1 VLGWLILS
9 CAGSDGVLGPP
20 PPTSGTIKISQD
32 SITLLPRA
40 TVQLAATATDE
51 SGRPVA
57 ADFTWTSSD
66 STVVTVSRSGV
77 VTAVAP
83 GTALISAAHAG
94 KAGTSKPTIGTAVIR
109 VAMALVVGTSYTES
123 FTGTAGPL
131 SGTWS
136 QQRTSGTINKNGA
149 GRGVGSVNA
158 KDIFAFWSGNTFSND
173 QYSQARIAGGLSSG
187 SQFVQIIVRATL
199 TGDGRYNN
207 YLFYTDGLAGAS
219 HTEVAK
225 NINGSQITFKSFPV
239 SFAAGDIIKISAV
252 GTTITC
258 YKNGVAIGSI
268 TDSSLPSGAPG
279 IGVYG
284 STVTVDDWEGGT
296 LVAAAPPAVAAVSVS
311 PSSASIVTGTTQQL
325 TATTT
330 DSSNNVL
337 TGRTVTWA
345 SDNSAVATVDANGL
359 VTAVAAGTATITAT
373 SEGKS
378 GTATITVTPLPA
390 PVATVTVAP
399 PSANVVVGST
409 EQLTATTTDSA
420 GNVLSGRSVSW
431 SSDAPAIATVNARN
445 GLVSAV
451 SAGVA
456 TITAT
461 SEGKNGTSTITV
473 SPVPVA
479 SLSVSPPSASVV
491 VGNTQQLNAVT
502 KDSTGTV
509 LTGRAVTWSSD
520 NAAAT
525 VDANGLV
532 TAVGV
537 GTATITATSEGKS
550 GTSVI
555 TVTSV
560 PVASVTVAPATASVM
575 AGATQQLT
583 ATTKDANGNVLTGRA
598 ISWSSSNVAVATVN
612 ASTGLVTG
620 VAPGGPVTITAT
632 SEGKGGTAS
641 ITVTPVPV
649 ASVTVTPSPATVAV
663 GGTQAMSATLRDANN
678 NVLTGRSVT
687 WSSNAPS
694 VASVNSSNGV
704 VTGVS
709 AGSATVTATSEGK
722 SGAASVSVTPS
733 TGGSGPLRVSSR
745 NRRYFETA
753 AGQIVYLTGSHTWSN
768 LQDNGTTDPPP
779 VFNYTAYLDFLV
791 AHGHNFFRL
800 WTWEQAKWT
809 AEISSAYW
817 FSDGPYQRLGP
828 GTALDGK
835 PKFDLSQFNQNYFDR
850 VRSRVQ
856 DAGSRGIYVSIML
869 FDGWSVT
876 TKPGSI
882 DNNPWKG
889 HPFNS
894 ANNVNG
900 INGDANGDGLG
911 LEVQTLADPSI
922 TAIQDAYVRKV
933 IDAVNDLDNVLF
945 EIDNEGD
952 ATSKAWQY
960 HMIQLIRNYEATKPK
975 QHPIGITA
983 MWPGG
988 SDSDL
993 YSSAADW
1000 VSPTG
1005 NPDNPV
1011 TATGSKV
1018 VIADTDHLCGIC
1030 GNVAWVWR
1038 SITRGQNPILMDGYD
1053 GAAIGVGASDYNA
1066 SNPVWEAIRKN
1077 LGYARSYSNRINMA
1091 AAVPRG
1097 DLAST
1102 GYALAVVGT
1111 EYLVFQP
1118 SGGSVS
1124 VNLAGVSGVRT
1135 VEWFN
1140 PSNGQAVIGASVN
1153 GGGWVTISAP
1163 FSGASVAYIHP

>member
-1 VLGWLILS
+1 M
-9 CAGSDGVLGPP
+9 
-20 PPTSGTIKISQD
+20 
-32 SITLLPRA
+32 
-40 TVQLAATATDE
+40 
-51 SGRPVA
+51 
-57 ADFTWTSSD
+57 
-66 STVVTVSRSGV
+66 

-83 GTALISAAHAG
+83 GTALISAAHTART
-94 KAGTSKPTIGTAVIR
+94 GTSKPSIGTAVIR

-136 QQRTSGTINKNGA
+136 QQRSFATINKNGA

-187 SQFVQIIVRATL
+187 SQFVQIIVRATG
-199 TGDGRYNN
+199 TGDGKYNN
-207 YLFYTDGLAGAS
+207 YLFYTDGLAGAT

-239 SFAAGDIIKISAV
+239 TFAAGDIIKISAV

-258 YKNGVAIGSI
+258 YKNGVAIGSV
-268 TDSSLPSGAPG
+268 TDSSLPGGAPG

-296 LVAAAPPAVAAVSVS
+296 LVAAAPPPVAAVTVN

-337 TGRTVTWA
+337 TGRTITWSS
-345 SDNSAVATVDANGL
+345 SDPAVATVDANGL
-359 VTAVAAGTATITAT
+359 VTAVATGTATITAT

-378 GTATITVTPLPA
+378 GTAAISVTPLPA

-399 PSANVVVGST
+399 PSASVVSGGT
-409 EQLTATTTDSA
+409 QQLTATTSDSA
-420 GNVLSGRSVSW
+420 GNVLSGRSISW
-431 SSDAPAIATVNARN
+431 SSDASAIATVNART

-451 SAGVA
+451 TPGIA

-461 SEGKNGTSTITV
+461 SEGQSGTSTITV
-473 SPVPVA
+473 TPVPVA
-479 SLSVSPPSASVV
+479 SVSVTPASASVV
-491 VGNTQQLNAVT
+491 VGNTQQLSAVT
-502 KDSTGTV
+502 KDSTGAV
-509 LTGRAVTWSSD
+509 LTGRTVTWSS
-520 NAAAT
+520 NNSAAT

-550 GTSVI
+550 GTSLI
-555 TVTSV
+555 TVTVV
-560 PVASVTVAPATASVM
+560 PVASVTVTPATASIMV
-575 AGATQQLT
+575 GATQQLA
-583 ATTKDANGNVLTGRA
+583 ATTKDANGNVLTGRS
-598 ISWSSSNVAVATVN
+598 ISWSSSNTAIATVN
-612 ASTGLVTG
+612 ASSGLVTG
-620 VAPGGPVTITAT
+620 VAAGGPVTITAT
-632 SEGKGGTAS
+632 SEGKSGTAS
-641 ITVTPVPV
+641 VSVTPVPV
-649 ASVTVTPSPATVAV
+649 ATVTVTPSPATVAV

-678 NVLTGRSVT
+678 NVLTGRVVT
-687 WSSNAPS
+687 WSSDAPS
-694 VASVNSSNGV
+694 VASINASNGV
-704 VTGVS
+704 VTGMS
-709 AGSATVTATSEGK
+709 SGSATVTATSEGK
-722 SGAASVSVTPS
+722 TGTASVSVTAA
-733 TGGSGPLRVSSR
+733 TGGSGPLRVSAR

-779 VFNYTAYLDFLV
+779 VFDYPAYLDFLV
-791 AHGHNFFRL
+791 GHGHNFFRL
-800 WTWEQAKWT
+800 WAWEQAKWT
-809 AEISSAYW
+809 AEISSPYW
-817 FSDGPYQRLGP
+817 FSDGPFPRLGP
-828 GTALDGK
+828 GTAPDGK
-835 PKFDLSQFNQNYFDR
+835 PKFDLSQFNQSYFDR
-850 VRSRVQ
+850 VRARVQ

-869 FDGWSVT
+869 FDGWSIT
-876 TKPGSI
+876 TKPGSVA
-882 DNNPWKG
+882 NNPWKG

-894 ANNVNG
+894 ANNING
-900 INGDANGDGLG
+900 INGDTNGDGLG
-911 LEVQTLADPSI
+911 LEIQTLANPSI
-922 TAIQDAYVRKV
+922 TAIQDAYVRKM

-952 ATSKAWQY
+952 ATSKPWQY
-960 HMIQLIRNYEATKPK
+960 HMIQLIRDYEATKPK

-1000 VSPTG
+1000 ISPTG

-1011 TATGSKV
+1011 STTGSKV
-1018 VIADTDHLCGIC
+1018 VIGDTDHFCGIC

-1038 SITRGQNPILMDGYD
+1038 SLTRGQNPILMDGYD
-1053 GAAIGVGASDYNA
+1053 GAAIGVGAEDYNV

-1077 LGYARSYSNRINMA
+1077 LGWARSYASRINMA

-1118 SGGSVS
+1118 NGGSVS
-1124 VNLAGVSGVRT
+1124 VNLSGVAGART

-1140 PSNGQAVIGASVN
+1140 PSNGQTVIGTPVN
-1153 GGGWVTISAP
+1153 GGGWVTITAP
-1163 FSGASVAYIHP
+1163 FTGPSVAYIHP

>member
-1 VLGWLILS
+1 
-9 CAGSDGVLGPP
+9 
-20 PPTSGTIKISQD
+20 
-32 SITLLPRA
+32 
-40 TVQLAATATDE
+40 
-51 SGRPVA
+51 
-57 ADFTWTSSD
+57 
-66 STVVTVSRSGV
+66 
-77 VTAVAP
+77 
-83 GTALISAAHAG
+83 
-94 KAGTSKPTIGTAVIR
+94 
-109 VAMALVVGTSYTES
+109 
-123 FTGTAGPL
+123 
-131 SGTWS
+131 
-136 QQRTSGTINKNGA
+136 
-149 GRGVGSVNA
+149 
-158 KDIFAFWSGNTFSND
+158 
-173 QYSQARIAGGLSSG
+173 
-187 SQFVQIIVRATL
+187 VQIIVRATG

-225 NINGSQITFKSFPV
+225 NINGNQITFKSFPV
-239 SFAAGDIIKISAV
+239 TFAAGDIIKISAV

-258 YKNGVAIGSI
+258 YKNGVSIGSI
-268 TDSSLPSGAPG
+268 TDSSLPGGAPG

-296 LVAAAPPAVAAVSVS
+296 LVPAAPPSVATVTVN

-330 DSSNNVL
+330 DSSNSVL

-345 SDNSAVATVDANGL
+345 SSNTVSATVDANGL
-359 VTAVAAGTATITAT
+359 VTAVATGTATITAT

-390 PVATVTVAP
+390 PVATVTVTP
-399 PSANVVVGST
+399 PSASVVSGST
-409 EQLTATTTDSA
+409 EQFTATTSDSA
-420 GNVLSGRSVSW
+420 GNVLSGRSVAW
-431 SSDAPAIATVNARN
+431 SSDAPAVATVNART

-451 SAGVA
+451 SSGVA

-461 SEGKNGTSTITV
+461 SEGQSGTSTITV
-473 SPVPVA
+473 TPVPVA
-479 SLSVSPPSASVV
+479 SVSVTPPSASVV
-491 VGNTQQLNAVT
+491 VGNTQQLTAVT
-502 KDSTGTV
+502 KDSTGAT
-509 LTGRAVTWSSD
+509 LTGRTITWSSD
-520 NAAAT
+520 NAAAAS

-532 TAVGV
+532 TAAGV

-555 TVTSV
+555 TVTLV
-560 PVASVTVAPATASVM
+560 PVATVTVSPATASIM
-575 AGATQQLT
+575 AGATQQLA
-583 ATTKDANGNVLTGRA
+583 ATTKDANGNVLTGRS
-598 ISWSSSNVAVATVN
+598 ISWSSSNVSIATVN
-612 ASTGLVTG
+612 ASSGLVTG
-620 VAPGGPVTITAT
+620 VAAGGPVTITAT
-632 SEGKGGTAS
+632 SEGKSGTAS
-641 ITVTPVPV
+641 VTVTPVPV
-649 ASVTVTPSPATVAV
+649 ATVTVTPSSATVAV

-678 NVLTGRSVT
+678 NLLTGRSVT
-687 WSSNAPS
+687 WSSDAPS
-694 VASVNSSNGV
+694 VASINASNGV

-709 AGSATVTATSEGK
+709 SGSANVTATSEGK
-722 SGAASVSVTPS
+722 SGTASVSVTPS
-733 TGGSGPLRVSSR
+733 TGSTGPLRVSSR

-779 VFNYTAYLDFLV
+779 AFNYSAYLDFLV

-809 AEISSAYW
+809 AEISSPYW
-817 FSDGPYQRLGP
+817 FSAGPYQRPGP

-835 PKFDLSQFNQNYFDR
+835 PKFDLNQFNQDYFDR
-850 VRSRVQ
+850 VRARVQ
-856 DAGSRGIYVSIML
+856 DAGTRGIYVSIML

-894 ANNVNG
+894 ANNING

-911 LEVQTLADPSI
+911 TEVQTLGNSTI
-922 TAIQDAYVRKV
+922 TAIQDAYVRKI

-952 ATSKAWQY
+952 VTSKAWQY
-960 HMIQLIRNYEATKPK
+960 HMIQLIRSYEATLPK

-1000 VSPTG
+1000 ISPTG

-1011 TATGSKV
+1011 STSGSKV
-1018 VIADTDHLCGIC
+1018 VIGDTDHLCGIC

-1038 SITRGQNPILMDGYD
+1038 SLTRGQNPILMDGYD
-1053 GAAIGVGASDYNA
+1053 GAAIGVGASDYNV

-1077 LGYARSYSNRINMA
+1077 LGWARSYANRINMA
-1091 AAVPRG
+1091 SAVPRG

-1124 VNLAGVSGVRT
+1124 VNLAGVSGART

-1140 PSNGQAVIGASVN
+1140 PSNGQTVIGTSVN

>member
-1 VLGWLILS
+1 L
-9 CAGSDGVLGPP
+9 
-20 PPTSGTIKISQD
+20 
-32 SITLLPRA
+32 
-40 TVQLAATATDE
+40 
-51 SGRPVA
+51 
-57 ADFTWTSSD
+57 
-66 STVVTVSRSGV
+66 VS
-77 VTAVAP
+77 AVAP
-83 GTALISAAHAG
+83 GTALISAAHTG
-94 KAGTSKPTIGTAVIR
+94 KTRTSKTSIGTAVIR
-109 VAMALVVGTSYTES
+109 VALALVVGTSYTES

-136 QQRTSGTINKNGA
+136 QQRTSASINKNGA

-158 KDIFAFWSGNTFSND
+158 NDIFAFWSGNTFSND
-173 QYSQARIAGGLSSG
+173 QYSQARIAGGLASG
-187 SQFVQIIVRATL
+187 SQFVQIIVRATG

-207 YLFYTDGLAGAS
+207 YLFYTDGLAGAN

-225 NINGSQITFKSFPV
+225 NINGNQITFKSFPV
-239 SFAAGDIIKISAV
+239 TFAAGDIIKISAV

-258 YKNGVAIGSI
+258 YKNGVSIGSI
-268 TDSSLPSGAPG
+268 TDTSLPGGAPG
-279 IGVYG
+279 VGVYG

-296 LVAAAPPAVAAVSVS
+296 LVPAAPAAVANVTVN
-311 PSSASIVTGTTQQL
+311 PSSASIVVGTTQQL

-337 TGRTVTWA
+337 TGRTITWSSSNTA
-345 SDNSAVATVDANGL
+345 AATVDANGL
-359 VTAVAAGTATITAT
+359 VTAVATGTSTITAT
-373 SEGKS
+373 SEGKL
-378 GTATITVTPLPA
+378 GTAAISVTPLPA

-399 PSANVVVGST
+399 ASANVVSGST
-409 EQLTATTTDSA
+409 QQLTATTSDSA
-420 GNVLSGRSVSW
+420 GDVLSGRSVSW
-431 SSDAPAIATVNARN
+431 SSDAPAIATVNART

-451 SAGVA
+451 SSGVA

-461 SEGKNGTSTITV
+461 SEGQSGTSTITV
-473 SPVPVA
+473 TPVPVA
-479 SLSVSPPSASVV
+479 SVAVSPSSASVV
-491 VGNTQQLNAVT
+491 VGNTQQLSAVT
-502 KDSTGTV
+502 KDSTGAI
-509 LTGRAVTWSSD
+509 LTGRTVTWSSD

-532 TAVGV
+532 TAAGV

-555 TVTSV
+555 TVTLV
-560 PVASVTVAPATASVM
+560 PVATVTVTPATASIM
-575 AGATQQLT
+575 AGATQQLA
-583 ATTKDANGNVLTGRA
+583 ATTKDANGNVLTGRS
-598 ISWSSSNVAVATVN
+598 ISWSSSNVAVAIVN
-612 ASTGLVTG
+612 ATTGLVTG
-620 VAPGGPVTITAT
+620 VAAGGPVTITAT

-641 ITVTPVPV
+641 VTVTPVPV
-649 ASVTVTPSPATVAV
+649 ATVTVTPSTATVAV
-663 GGTQAMSATLRDANN
+663 GGTQGMSATLRDANN
-678 NVLTGRSVT
+678 NVLTGRVVA
-687 WSSNAPS
+687 WNSNAPS
-694 VASVNSSNGV
+694 VASINSSNGV
-704 VTGVS
+704 VTGVAS
-709 AGSATVTATSEGK
+709 GSAMVTATSEGK
-722 SGAASVSVTPS
+722 SGTASVSVTPS

-768 LQDNGTTDPPP
+768 LQDNGTVDPPP

-809 AEISSAYW
+809 DEISSAYW
-817 FSDGPYQRLGP
+817 FSAGPYPRPGP

-835 PKFDLSQFNQNYFDR
+835 PKFDLSQFNQDYFDR

-856 DAGSRGIYVSIML
+856 DAGTRGIYVSIML

-876 TKPGSI
+876 TKPGSAQ
-882 DNNPWKG
+882 NNPWKG

-894 ANNVNG
+894 ANNING

-911 LEVQTLADPSI
+911 PEIQTLSNPAI
-922 TAIQDAYVRKV
+922 TAIQDAYVQKI

-952 ATSKAWQY
+952 ASSKAWQY

-1000 VSPTG
+1000 ISPTG

-1011 TATGSKV
+1011 STTGSKV

-1038 SITRGQNPILMDGYD
+1038 SLTRGQNPILMDGYD
-1053 GAAIGVGASDYNA
+1053 GAAIGVGASDYNV

-1077 LGYARSYSNRINMA
+1077 LGWARSYASRINMA

-1124 VNLAGVSGVRT
+1124 VNLAGVAGART

-1140 PSNGQAVIGASVN
+1140 TSNGQTVIGASVN

-1163 FSGASVAYIHP
+1163 FSGAWVAYIHP